1 MSPETAIA
9 AVVVI
14 ATGLALVAGEPR
26 LFATNSMFQLKIA
39 AVVLWVVVI
48 GSSVLGPYAL

>member
-1 MSPETAIA
+1 MSPETVIA